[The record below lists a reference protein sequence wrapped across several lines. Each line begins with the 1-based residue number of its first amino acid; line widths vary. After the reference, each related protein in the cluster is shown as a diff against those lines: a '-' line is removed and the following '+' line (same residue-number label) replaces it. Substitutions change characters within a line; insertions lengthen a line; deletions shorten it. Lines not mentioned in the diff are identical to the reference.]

1 DATEWPMG
9 DMWGNAYRTINRA
22 NAVLDRVPAIT
33 MDTTLRA
40 RLLNEAR
47 FLRALAYFNLVR
59 YFGDVPL
66 LEHEVTSLSGLA
78 VSRTPAAQVYPL
90 IVSDLQAAAAALP
103 ASYSGA
109 DVGRATSGAA
119 RALLA
124 KVYLTQRSEEHTSE
138 LQSRFDLVCR
148 LLLEKK
154 NGMLRGQFARFDALV
169 CAR

>member
-1 DATEWPMG
+1 MIRRPPRSTLFPYTTLFRSLVGPRFGSDGHRMGDYIFDATEWPMG

-66 LEHEVTSLSGLA
+66 LEHEVKSLSGLA

-103 ASYSGA
+103 ASYAGA
-109 DVGRATSGAA
+109 DLAPATNGAP

-124 KVYLTQRSEEHTSE
+124 KADLTQP
-138 LQSRFDLVCR
+138 
-148 LLLEKK
+148 
-154 NGMLRGQFARFDALV
+154 
-169 CAR
+169 